1 MHQRT
6 FKTML
11 VVLASCTGISILIM
25 EFLFLC
31 FGEWRVWIAA
41 FREPV
46 DLFST
51 SCDLT
56 QLEEFD
62 VVRGTIRALGGSYS
76 YTYDN
81 GVQDTAY
88 YFVLPVDSD
97 RHETFY
103 LGIRETRGR
112 KEDFRKLAV
121 RTKHDVKPVR
131 IVMGNPWEDDF
142 LKQEEQVS
150 GEPIY
155 IEGFVHKMDEYQYQ
169 HFLTWLEKAGIYEP
183 AQADGRFLPYYIVE
197 TEIVR
202 YQKSAVGA
210 LIATLAGVIL
220 IAGSI
225 AVVLHQK
232 RRRQS
237 QKYVTIH
244 GTVYSKEYLHPV
256 NDLMMNLEFMMA
268 VQTLS
273 RITGLDMTAAEKVI
287 RHWDRYWY

>member
-1 MHQRT
+1 M
-6 FKTML
+6 
-11 VVLASCTGISILIM
+11 
-25 EFLFLC
+25 
-31 FGEWRVWIAA
+31 
-41 FREPV
+41 
-46 DLFST
+46 
-51 SCDLT
+51 
-56 QLEEFD
+56 
-62 VVRGTIRALGGSYS
+62 
-76 YTYDN
+76 
-81 GVQDTAY
+81 
-88 YFVLPVDSD
+88 
-97 RHETFY
+97 
-103 LGIRETRGR
+103 
-112 KEDFRKLAV
+112 
-121 RTKHDVKPVR
+121 R

-150 GEPIY
+150 GEPIF
-155 IEGFVHKMDEYQYQ
+155 IEGFVHKMDENQYQ
-169 HFLTWLEKAGIYEP
+169 RFLTWLEKAGIYEP

-225 AVVLHQK
+225 AAVLHQK

-244 GTVYSKEYLHPV
+244 GTVYSKEYLQPV